1 MAYTMETWNMAE
13 QTLQRLSRILDL
25 CVETSFRRDY
35 DAHLKCLLEL
45 KKNLAAFLNDTEIEE
60 LENKFNELP
69 EGWWNQ
75 TMRCVNPVHFAKV
88 NKIFD
93 EIYMFCVRRM
103 KKKGLLMPE
112 AKDAGRAVARMS

>member
-1 MAYTMETWNMAE
+1 MAYETETWNMAE

-25 CVETSFRRDY
+25 CVDTSFRRDY
-35 DAHLKCLLEL
+35 DGHLKCLLEL
-45 KKNLAAFLNDTEIEE
+45 KKNLSAFLNDNEIEE

-69 EGWWNQ
+69 DGWWNI
-75 TMRCVNPVHFAKV
+75 TMKTVNPNCLGKV

-93 EIYMFCVRRM
+93 DVYMFCVRKM